1 MNRKEKKAEMM
12 KTITELETK
21 RNTPQ
26 PVNYVAL
33 AEHCSGK
40 LGWDDIPTLRY
51 YRGKW
56 YSYND
61 IGFEEL
67 NENEVEQDVIMSLI
81 RNESLNV
88 AVSLDLRK
96 EVLAA
101 MQTRMLCGL
110 SAQKYHMPCMI
121 YTREDASRTL
131 LMANGYVS
139 IDKILESMK
148 AGRPRPK
155 VKESTPGLFSTWT
168 KGYDYVSTAKCPNFL
183 KFLKE
188 IQPNKSNRLA
198 LQKMAGLLLI
208 PNSSYEKAF
217 VFCGAAGS
225 GKTTLLKVLKA
236 MLGKNCYCS
245 VPLAKMPE
253 VSNGALLTEK
263 LVNFSSDMSLGAEP
277 EAVESFFKTV
287 VSGEEIPVEQP
298 DGTIRLA
305 NVMARCIFET
315 NELPLFADKS
325 NAIWDRLYPI
335 PFNQVFRGTAKQN
348 PHLADEL
355 IEQELSGILNWALE
369 GLFKVLQQK
378 TFPLTEES
386 WNTLV
391 DWRAECDPVGAFLMD
406 LYTFNPDRSSCPFLM
421 YRHFCSWKDK
431 HGILTAVGETDFTKT
446 VLKLFP
452 SAFVNDKKRL
462 QGVSYRNL
470 WG

>member
-1 MNRKEKKAEMM
+1 MNKNENKAKMM
-12 KTITELETK
+12 GSIVSNETK
-21 RNTPQ
+21 RNTPR

-33 AEHCSGK
+33 AEHCYGK
-40 LGWDDIPTLRY
+40 LGWDNIPTLRY
-51 YRGKW
+51 YLGKW

-67 NENEVEQDVIMSLI
+67 NENEVEQDVILSLT
-81 RNESLNV
+81 RNESLKV
-88 AVSLDLRK
+88 AVSSDLRK

-101 MQTRMLCGL
+101 MQTTKLCGL
-110 SAQKYHMPCMI
+110 SAQEYHMPCVI
-121 YTREDASRTL
+121 STREDASRTL

-139 IDKILESMK
+139 IDKILETMK

-155 VKESTPGLFSTWT
+155 VKESTPDIFSTWT
-168 KGYDYVSTAKCPNFL
+168 KGYDYVSTAKCPKFL
-183 KFLKE
+183 QFLKE

-198 LQKMAGLLLI
+198 LQKMAGMLLI

-217 VFCGAAGS
+217 VLCGAAGS
-225 GKTTLLKVLKA
+225 GKTTLMKVLKA

-245 VPLAKMPE
+245 VPMAKMPE

-263 LVNFSSDMSLGAEP
+263 LVNFSSDMSLGSAP
-277 EAVESFFKTV
+277 EAVVSFFKTV
-287 VSGEEIPVEQP
+287 ASGEEIHVEQP
-298 DGTIRLA
+298 DGTIRMA
-305 NVMARCIFET
+305 NVMARCVFET

-355 IEQELSGILNWALE
+355 IEQELSGILNWALD
-369 GLFKVLQQK
+369 GLFMVLQEK

-406 LYTFNPDRSSCPFLM
+406 RYTINPNRSSCPDMMYHFFLG
-421 YRHFCSWKDK
+421 WKDQ
-431 HGILTAVGETDFTKT
+431 HGILTVIGETDFTKT

-452 SAFVNDKKRL
+452 SAFVNDKERL
-462 QGVSYRNL
+462 QGVSYRN
-470 WG
+470 

>member
-1 MNRKEKKAEMM
+1 MNKEKNKAEMM
-12 KTITELETK
+12 KTITKFETK

-33 AEHCSGK
+33 AEHCYGAR
-40 LGWDDIPTLRY
+40 GWDHIPTLRY
-51 YRGKW
+51 YMGKW

-61 IGFEEL
+61 IGFEER
-67 NENEVEQDVIMSLI
+67 NANEVDKSVIYYLT
-81 RNESLNV
+81 RNETFKG
-88 AVSLDLRK
+88 AVSSDLRK

-101 MQTRMLCGL
+101 MQTTKLCGL
-110 SAQKYHMPCMI
+110 SAQEYHMPCVI
-121 YTREDASRTL
+121 STREDASRIL
-131 LMANGYVS
+131 LMENGYVS
-139 IDKILESMK
+139 VDKIMDTMK

-155 VKESTPGLFSTWT
+155 TKESTPDILSTWT
-168 KGYDYVSTAKCPNFL
+168 KGYDYVSTAKCPKFL

-188 IQPNKSNRLA
+188 IQPNRANRLA
-198 LQKMAGLLLI
+198 LQKMAGMLLI

-217 VFCGAAGS
+217 VLCGAAGS
-225 GKTTLLKVLKA
+225 GKTTLMKVLKA

-245 VPLAKMPE
+245 IPMAKMPE
-253 VSNGALLTEK
+253 VSNGTLLTEK

-287 VSGEEIPVEQP
+287 ASGEEIPVEQP
-298 DGTIRLA
+298 EGTIRMA
-305 NVMARCIFET
+305 NVMARCVFEA
-315 NELPLFADKS
+315 NELPHFADKS

-355 IEQELSGILNWALE
+355 IEQELSGVLNWALD
-369 GLFKVLQQK
+369 GLFMVLQEK
-378 TFPLTEES
+378 TFPLSEES

-406 LYTFNPDRSSCPFLM
+406 SYTINPNRSSSPIWM
-421 YRHFCSWKDK
+421 YYDYLSWKDK

-452 SAFVNDKKRL
+452 FAFVNDKGDL
-462 QGVSYRNL
+462 QGVSYRRK
-470 WG
+470 